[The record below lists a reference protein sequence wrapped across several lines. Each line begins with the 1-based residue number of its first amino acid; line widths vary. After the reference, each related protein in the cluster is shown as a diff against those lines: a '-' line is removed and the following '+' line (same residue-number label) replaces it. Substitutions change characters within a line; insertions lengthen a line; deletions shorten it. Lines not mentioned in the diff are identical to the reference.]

1 MRDTIKEELKTET
14 EKFKTFVLLVIAT
27 VTGTVGLF
35 LREDFGESIKIQVL
49 FILGLFSMLY
59 FISLAFQSYFNIDIN
74 IEKLKIQTD
83 DDR

>member
-35 LREDFGESIKIQVL
+35 LREDFGESIKSSFVYPRTIFNAL
-49 FILGLFSMLY
+49 FYLFGFSILL
-59 FISLAFQSYFNIDIN
+59 
-74 IEKLKIQTD
+74 
-83 DDR
+83 